1 MSNDKMKNDPL
12 ADTDIFD
19 GFAPVKHEGPIRGLR
34 SNEVIVDEVPATPTP
49 KADEETIWRASRK
62 YCKTKKVSEQEARE
76 LMTND
81 PALCKEWA
89 NK

>member
-1 MSNDKMKNDPL
+1 MSDEKEYDPL
-12 ADTDIFD
+12 ADTDVFE

-34 SNEVIVDEVPATPTP
+34 SNEVIVDEVPATP

-62 YCKTKKVSEQEARE
+62 YCKTKNVSEKDARE